1 MKKVLCLL
9 LAVVLMLGVAG
20 CGENINTSS
29 SSKNNTD
36 DVKNF
41 DVDDLKI
48 NISERLLDGEKVVC
62 FNYDNNSNH
71 TVSEVRIIYR
81 MKDQTSID
89 NIKALGKPFTEADF
103 DDFFLEGD
111 CLSVT
116 KPGASSE
123 LVELTICDDDDVDT
137 EAVLEYVTP
146 ESLFVEYVDD
156 AGYIQQIQHEYA
168 SGKDIESADPEKAY
182 QWSDSEMAKL
192 LPKPNVEIVKTDCD
206 FEEKFVAKLRV
217 SSEEDFEVFVNQCK
231 DAGFTSEGF
240 SNFMSYN
247 AKNDL
252 GYSLTLTYYDT
263 QFVIY
268 VILNAPNV

>member
-20 CGENINTSS
+20 CGGNVNTSS

-36 DVKNF
+36 GAKNF

-48 NISERLLDGEKVVC
+48 NISERLLDSEKVVC

-71 TVSEVRIIYR
+71 TVSEVRITYH

-89 NIKALGKPFTEADF
+89 SIKALGKPFTEADF

-182 QWSDSEMAKL
+182 QWSDSEMAQL
-192 LPKPNVEIVKTDCD
+192 LPKPEADIAYVNFDVEDQL
-206 FEEKFVAKLRV
+206 FAKIRV
-217 SSEEDFEVFVNQCK
+217 SSKDEFDKYVSQCK
-231 DAGFTSEGF
+231 DAGFISEGYSSDTSF
-240 SNFMSYN
+240 N
-247 AKNDL
+247 AKNET
-252 GYSLTLTYYDT
+252 GYELLLTYFRTEYLIDVT
-263 QFVIY
+263 
-268 VILNAPNV
+268 LNAPDV